1 MSAWSR
7 RIGFVYQRL
16 VPPGRDLQL
25 LAEPLFRWQG
35 RRRPL
40 ARLLDAHRV
49 LVIRPDRIGDVVLS
63 SAFLR
68 ELRRS
73 LPAAAHV
80 TLLTRPEVREL
91 VALCP
96 YVDDI
101 LTYRWERP
109 WNRSRWQRY
118 RRAWTLARTQL
129 WPRDIELAILP
140 RWDVDQENALVIAYL
155 SGATYRAGY
164 VQQVSLAQ
172 AAGGDFSRLLTHAYR
187 QPQIRHEVEH
197 TLEMVRWLGGRVEE
211 DRLELWLGAEDR
223 LWAQAFLAQHGHRR
237 ERPLVAL
244 APGTGE
250 AKRNWPLERY
260 TALAVWLQA
269 GLGATVLLIG
279 GPQEQ
284 PLAEAIQAALGG
296 SGIVAAGHAGLRQT
310 GALLEHCALYIG
322 GDTGPMHMA
331 AAAGATV
338 VAISCH
344 PRHGSPAS
352 PNAPV
357 RFGPWGQG
365 HIVLQP
371 SAALSPCRE
380 QCTAREPHC
389 ITAVSYERVR
399 DAVLRAW
406 QARPAPVG
414 VWAGGPG

>member
-1 MSAWSR
+1 MSSWSQR
-7 RIGFVYQRL
+7 LGAVYRRL

-25 LAEPLFRWQG
+25 LAEPLFRLQG

-40 ARLLDAHRV
+40 ARLLDARRV

-73 LPAAAHV
+73 LPADAHV

-101 LTYRWERP
+101 LTYRWERS
-109 WNRSRWQRY
+109 WNRSHRLRY
-118 RRAWTLARTQL
+118 HRAWTLARTQL
-129 WPRDIELAILP
+129 WRRGIELAILP
-140 RWDVDQENALVIAYL
+140 RWDVDQDNALVIAYL
-155 SGATYRAGY
+155 SGAAYRVGY
-164 VQQVSLAQ
+164 RQQVSLAR
-172 AAGGDFSRLLTHAYR
+172 AAGGDFSGLLTHAYF
-187 QPQIRHEVEH
+187 QPHIRHEVEH
-197 TLEMVRWLGGRVEE
+197 NLAMVRWLGGRVEE
-211 DRLELWLGAEDR
+211 ERLELWLDADDR
-223 LWAQAFLAQHGHRR
+223 LWAQVFLAQQGYRR

-244 APGTGE
+244 APGTRE
-250 AKRNWPLERY
+250 AKRNWPLDRY

-269 GLGATVLLIG
+269 ELGAAVLLIG

-284 PLAEAIQAALGG
+284 SLAEAIQAALGDG
-296 SGIVAAGHAGLRQT
+296 GIVAAGRAGLRQT

-371 SAALSPCRE
+371 EAALPPCHE

-389 ITAVSYERVR
+389 ITAVSYEKVR
-399 DAVLRAW
+399 DAVLRVW
-406 QARPAPVG
+406 QAALVE
-414 VWAGGPG
+414 V